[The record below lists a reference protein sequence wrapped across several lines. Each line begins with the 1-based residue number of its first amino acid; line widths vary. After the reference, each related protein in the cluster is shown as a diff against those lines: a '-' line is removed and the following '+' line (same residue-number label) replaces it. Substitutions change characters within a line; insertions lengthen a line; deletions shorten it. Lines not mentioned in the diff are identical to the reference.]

1 MIKSILSF
9 PVQVIQFITN
19 TINRIISQSKNPL
32 QLNVLSYKSLINA
45 GVVACL
51 IYGLYHFLE
60 PFGISNYS
68 EQNKTMLIALS
79 AISGFIGL
87 MISDFVL
94 PSIFKGYFQNSN
106 WSIIKEISLYTMRF
120 FFLGLAVMIFGN
132 QTGLTNF
139 NLPIFLLQFT
149 AAATFIGIFLAFI
162 KESVLRKKFSG
173 KAETVNQRIQNYAAP
188 ETKGNN
194 PFPVLVFSGSNDKV
208 SIVPNQLI
216 SVNIDKY
223 KSEFVYQ
230 NILGT
235 VNKTLDISSKDVLKE
250 VNEYEQFIE
259 LNQNHF
265 VNAQA
270 LYRAEGDASGYLV
283 HIAKCSNPIG
293 VSRKF
298 HSVIENL

>member
-1 MIKSILSF
+1 MLKLILSF
-9 PVQVIQFITN
+9 PVQVIQFVSN

-32 QLNVLSYKSLINA
+32 QLNVLNYKSLINA
-45 GVVACL
+45 GIVACL
-51 IYGLYHFLE
+51 IYGLYLFLE
-60 PFGISNYS
+60 PFGINNYS
-68 EQNKTMLIALS
+68 NQNKTILIALS

-87 MISDFVL
+87 IISDFLL
-94 PSIFKGYFQNSN
+94 PSLFKSYFENSS
-106 WSIIKEISLYTMRF
+106 WTVMKEISLYAMRS
-120 FFLGLAVMIFGN
+120 FFLGLMVMVFGN

-149 AAATFIGIFLAFI
+149 AAATFSGIFLAFI
-162 KESVLRKKFSG
+162 KEGILRKRFED
-173 KAETVNQRIQNYAAP
+173 KAETANQRIQNYSAP
-188 ETKGNN
+188 VPNSN

-235 VNKTLDISSKDVLKE
+235 VNKSLDISASDVIKE
-250 VNEYEQFIE
+250 INEYEQFIE
-259 LNQNHF
+259 LNKNHF

-270 LYRAEGDASGYLV
+270 LYKAEGNAAGYLV
-283 HIAKCSNPIG
+283 HVAKCTHPIG
-293 VSRKF
+293 VTRKF
-298 HSVIENL
+298 HGAIENL